1 MASHNRNDKLSAA
14 ARAERQRA
22 LPVEANARVVRFGG
36 ARDVPHI
43 SHLGNFVLD
52 DPETDLAQDER
63 LRHIPAD
70 MTRRL
75 PGLTGAKNTDG
86 IGHTNNREWRGPRC
100 DGRKVVA

>member
-1 MASHNRNDKLSAA
+1 MMEVGSGHFDGWDAFRNKHFTDGL
-14 ARAERQRA
+14 R
-22 LPVEANARVVRFGG
+22 EAQVLAHG
-36 ARDVPHI
+36 AREVPHI
-43 SHLGNFVLD
+43 SHLGNFVHD